1 MVNDDAVLDARDMA
15 EEIEASK
22 KGVEAGWLPDEGWK
36 PGDPVPAK
44 QMEQA
49 RSGSEVNGATL
60 REAAGSYARQ
70 FVNEYEFPSS
80 IEHLQIQLQLAFNEG
95 ALWYNQKK
103 LAESEVRLKEAE
115 DNLKKV
121 LHG

>member
-22 KGVEAGWLPDEGWK
+22 EGVEAGWLPEGWK
-36 PGDPVPAK
+36 PGDPVPTK

-49 RSGSEVNGATL
+49 RSGSEINGATL
-60 REAAGSYARQ
+60 REAADSYARQ
-70 FVNEYEFPSS
+70 FVNDYEFPSS

-103 LAESEVRLKEAE
+103 LAKAEVELEAAAKKLEGLLK
-115 DNLKKV
+115 
-121 LHG
+121 

>member
-1 MVNDDAVLDARDMA
+1 MNEINDDRVLDARDMA
-15 EEIEASK
+15 GE
-22 KGVEAGWLPDEGWK
+22 
-36 PGDPVPAK
+36 
-44 QMEQA
+44 MEQA
-49 RSGSEVNGATL
+49 RSSEISGATL

-70 FVNEYEFPSS
+70 FVMDYEFPSS